1 MMALSLCFLG
11 LLTSLS
17 AVVALFLHNA
27 PLTVM
32 KKRLLLPGHIKAA
45 ARDEFA
51 PDRRSCLS
59 SMIILGTNSL
69 VLSPFISH
77 AEAATANDDSSESTT
92 ITLPLEIA
100 SGGTFSVRCT
110 VFGANNNAFQVYR
123 TIVDTGSPYLVLPYS
138 GSDGGRKKKRRNL
151 LTNTDDD
158 YLLLSPSKY
167 EPTEEIYGSV
177 KGNIEWRLASY
188 SFRDPCLQISPDI
201 SNANGVIGVLDE
213 ALTNEATGV
222 GRSPYGLLGLI
233 QNSNPTA
240 DRSRFPDPR
249 PTFFEQEVIVEE
261 VSNDTSV
268 GTSYQRIKSF
278 SINAPQRELTFS
290 AESLIQDQTNA
301 MELVDLRKYGDFVDH
316 YAVEVKSICFDGMA
330 ISTKGIRRK
339 IVAVFDSGLTGTL
352 LIRPFWDFVQKYY
365 ADNSNAKDTAPSETH
380 NFHSASITVKQMDG
394 KVCSLKSS
402 VEDDPRQFY
411 ISPIDLDWFDDER
424 TAPYCIILGQTWLS
438 QGTIAIDIDKRLSTF
453 CYNR

>member
-1 MMALSLCFLG
+1 MMVLSLCFLG
-11 LLTSLS
+11 LLSS
-17 AVVALFLHNA
+17 VSMAVAFFLHNA
-27 PLTVM
+27 PLTSAM
-32 KKRLLLPGHIKAA
+32 KKRLLLPGNVKAA

-59 SMIILGTNSL
+59 SLTILGTNSL
-69 VLSPFISH
+69 VLSPFISR
-77 AEAATANDDSSESTT
+77 AEAATANDASSRETT
-92 ITLPLEIA
+92 TSITLPLEIA

-110 VFGANNNAFQVYR
+110 VFGANGNAFQVYR

-138 GSDGGRKKKRRNL
+138 GSDDDRKKKRRNW
-151 LTNTDDD
+151 LTKTG
-158 YLLLSPSKY
+158 SKY

-188 SFRDPCLQISPDI
+188 SFRDPRLQISPNI
-201 SNANGVIGVLDE
+201 SNANGVIGVLDD

-233 QNSNPTA
+233 KNSNPTA
-240 DRSRFPDPR
+240 DRSRFPAPR
-249 PTFFEQEVIVEE
+249 PTFFGQEVIAVEE
-261 VSNDTSV
+261 VANDASV
-268 GTSYQRIKSF
+268 GTAYQQIKSF

-290 AESLIQDQTNA
+290 SESLIQDQTNA
-301 MELVDLRKYGDFVDH
+301 MELIDLRKYGDFVDH
-316 YAVEVKSICFDGMA
+316 YAVEVKSISFDDMP
-330 ISTKGIRRK
+330 ISTKGIRRP
-339 IVAVFDSGLTGTL
+339 IVVVFDSGLTGCL
-352 LIRPFWDFVQKYY
+352 LIRPFWDFVHKYY
-365 ADNSNAKDTAPSETH
+365 ADNNAKDTAPSETH

-394 KVCSLKSS
+394 TICNFKSS

-424 TAPYCIILGQTWLS
+424 TSPYCIIIGQIFLS
-438 QGTIAIDIDKRLSTF
+438 QGTVTIDMHKRLSSF